1 MMSDLKEK
9 QEQLDQNED
18 LEKTNSSEVVESKKQ
33 DKAEAKNLDE
43 EIIHSRPDYE
53 SEILELVRNVNSP
66 KLLRENLDEYHAY
79 DIAEA
84 FNSMTSFEREKLY
97 KMLDT
102 EQLAEIIEYMDDQ
115 DQARFL
121 SEMNIRKV
129 IAIFN
134 EMETDKAA
142 DLLKGFDKERSEI
155 ILELLEPEVRK
166 KISVIFSYDEDEIGS
181 KMTTNYIEVA
191 KGLTVREAMR
201 DLIRQAPENDN
212 ITTIYVHDEN
222 GMYYGAVNL
231 KDLIIEKPDTPLEEI
246 IVTSYPY
253 LYANEP
259 IDKVVEELK
268 DYNEDSIPILNNDN
282 LLLGAITSQDLLEV
296 MDEEMGEDYAMLAGL
311 VAEEDLEES
320 LSQSLKKRLPWLII
334 LLFLG
339 LVVSSVVSLFE
350 GVVAQLTIIMA
361 FQSLILGM
369 SGNAGTQ
376 SLAVTIRVL
385 MDETLDRKQKFSLIW
400 KEFRVGIAN
409 GLIIG
414 LVAGATLGLY
424 IHFFKGYAWNDAY
437 AISLCIGV
445 ALWISMV
452 ISSLTGTTIPLFFKK
467 IGVDPAVASGPLITT
482 VNDMVGVVTYYG
494 LAWIFLLQILHLA

>member
-1 MMSDLKEK
+1 MNDLKEK
-9 QEQLDQNED
+9 LDAKQD
-18 LEKTNSSEVVESKKQ
+18 LEQTHSNELVESKTR
-33 DKAEAKNLDE
+33 DKTETKELE
-43 EIIHSRPDYE
+43 EDVIHSRPDYE

-79 DIAEA
+79 DISEA

-296 MDEEMGEDYAMLAGL
+296 MDEEMGEDYAKLAGL

-320 LSQSLKKRLPWLII
+320 LSQSLKKRLPWLVI

-339 LVVSSVVSLFE
+339 LIVSVVVSLFE
-350 GVVAQLTIIMA
+350 GVVAQLTVIMA

-400 KEFRVGIAN
+400 KELRVGITN

-414 LVAGATLGLY
+414 LVAGASLGVY
-424 IHFFKGYAWNDAY
+424 IHFFKGYVWDQAY

-445 ALWISMV
+445 ALWVSMV

-494 LAWIFLLQILHLA
+494 LAWLFLLQFLHLA

>member
-1 MMSDLKEK
+1 MNDLKEK
-9 QEQLDQNED
+9 QENLEMNETQEQTHSPE
-18 LEKTNSSEVVESKKQ
+18 LVESQTQ
-33 DKAEAKNLDE
+33 DQAETKELE
-43 EIIHSRPDYE
+43 EDVIHSRPDYE

-66 KLLRENLDEYHAY
+66 KLLRESLDEYHAY

-84 FNSMTSFEREKLY
+84 FNNMTSFEREKLY

-115 DQARFL
+115 DQARYL

-339 LVVSSVVSLFE
+339 LVVSVVVSLFE
-350 GVVAQLTIIMA
+350 GVVAQLTVIMA

-385 MDETLDRKQKFSLIW
+385 MDDTLDRKQKFSLIW
-400 KEFRVGIAN
+400 KELRVGITN

-424 IHFFKGYAWNDAY
+424 IHFFKGYVWNEAY

-445 ALWISMV
+445 ALWISMI

-482 VNDMVGVVTYYG
+482 INDMVGVVTYYG
-494 LAWIFLLQILHLA
+494 LAWLFLLQFLHLA